1 MYLRYSEKVEVR
13 LFSKVFVILSWVM
26 FYISLI
32 FPSVWINAAKI
43 LGIGRGVDLLF
54 YTSLFMTLATITV
67 VFIKIHNI
75 EKRLAFLARKISV
88 THYIDKD

>member
-1 MYLRYSEKVEVR
+1 MYLRYSHKVEVR

-32 FPSVWINAAKI
+32 FPSVLINAAKI

-54 YTSLFMTLATITV
+54 YTALFITLATFTV
-67 VFIKIHNI
+67 VFIKIQNI
-75 EKRLAFLARKISV
+75 EKKLAFLARKTSV
-88 THYIDKD
+88 TLHIDKD